1 MKKNYIILSL
11 LIVSQT
17 IKAQT
22 INIPDVNF
30 KNALLYTLSVDTTG
44 DGVFN
49 SSIDTNSD
57 NKIQVSEAEAAL
69 GLDVGVFNI
78 SSLEGISYF
87 KNIEILYC
95 DYNKL
100 TSLDISKNTKL
111 KYLECTVNQL
121 TSLDISKNTSIE
133 ELYFPSN
140 GLTSIDVSKHPN
152 LKILECAYNELTS
165 LDVSQNPKLTS
176 LLTYRNKLTSLNL
189 KNGNNTILTSFSVK
203 YNSDL
208 TCIKVDDVD
217 SAMNNSSWIKDST
230 ASYSESCG
238 VLGTDDF
245 ENGLQII
252 CYPNP
257 VKNILRIKTSN
268 AIEINSIKVY
278 NTLGNLVIVEKSH
291 FKQLDLTNLSQG
303 VFFVVIKTANNS
315 FTKRI
320 VKE

>member
-1 MKKNYIILSL
+1 MKKNYIILTI

-22 INIPDVNF
+22 INIPDINF
-30 KNALLYTLSVDTTG
+30 KNALLFTLCVDTTG

-49 SSIDTNSD
+49 ATIDTNND
-57 NKIQVSEAEAAL
+57 TKIQVSEAEAAR

-78 SSLEGISYF
+78 SSLEGIAYF
-87 KNIEILYC
+87 KNIELLYC

-100 TSLDISKNTKL
+100 TSLDITQNTKL

-121 TSLDISKNTSIE
+121 TSLDISKNTNLE

-140 GLTSIDVSKHPN
+140 GLTNIDVSQHPN
-152 LKILECAYNELTS
+152 LKILECAYNQLTS

-176 LLTYRNKLTSLNL
+176 LLTFKNKLTSLNL
-189 KNGNNTILTSFSVK
+189 KNGNNVNLTSFSAK
-203 YNSDL
+203 NNPDL
-208 TCIKVDDVD
+208 TCIRVDNVD
-217 SAMNNSSWIKDST
+217 ASSNKNDWIKDST

-245 ENGLQII
+245 ENDLQIT

-257 VKNILRIKTSN
+257 VKDIFRIKTSN

-278 NTLGNLVIVEKSH
+278 NTLGNLVMHENSH
-291 FKQLDLTNLSQG
+291 FKQLDLTNLSRG
-303 VFFVVIKTANNS
+303 VFLVVIKTTNNS

-320 VKE
+320 IKE

>member
-1 MKKNYIILSL
+1 MKKNYIILTL

-22 INIPDVNF
+22 INIPDINF
-30 KNALLYTLSVDTTG
+30 KNALLFTLSVDTTG

-49 SSIDTNSD
+49 STIDTNSD
-57 NKIQVSEAEAAL
+57 TKIQVSEAEAAL

-78 SSLEGISYF
+78 SSLEGIAYF

-121 TSLDISKNTSIE
+121 TSLDISKNTNLE

-140 GLTSIDVSKHPN
+140 GLTSIDVSQHPN
-152 LKILECAYNELTS
+152 LKILECAYNQLTS
-165 LDVSQNPKLTS
+165 LDVSHNPNLTT
-176 LLTYRNKLTSLNL
+176 LLTFRNKLTSLNL
-189 KNGNNTILTSFSVK
+189 KNGNNAILTTFSAK

-217 SAMNNSSWIKDST
+217 ASNSKNDWIKDST
-230 ASYSESCG
+230 ANYSQSCG

-245 ENGLQII
+245 ENNLQII

-257 VKNILRIKTSN
+257 VKDILHIKTSN
-268 AIEINSIKVY
+268 AIEINSITVY
-278 NTLGNLVIVEKSH
+278 DINGNLVMEEKLH
-291 FKQLDLTNLSQG
+291 FKQLDISNLSQG
-303 VFFVVIKTANNS
+303 VFLVVIKTVNNS
-315 FTKRI
+315 FTKKI